1 MDKGDTMFKPAVKQG
16 CFSPVMP
23 VDDFPLA
30 AVLHLVL
37 ETFKFG
43 PDTRLAARLD
53 SVPETLTL
61 LVTVLI

>member
-1 MDKGDTMFKPAVKQG
+1 MFKPVVKQG
-16 CFSPVMP
+16 RFSPVMP

-43 PDTRLAARLD
+43 PDTHPLPGLE
-53 SVPETLTL
+53 SVPDTLIL
-61 LVTVLI
+61 LVTVLT

>member
-37 ETFKFG
+37 KLSNSG
-43 PDTRLAARLD
+43 QTRAWLPGLD

>member
-43 PDTRLAARLD
+43 PDTRLAARVGF
-53 SVPETLTL
+53 ST
-61 LVTVLI
+61 

>member
-43 PDTRLAARLD
+43 PDTRGCRGWIQYLKL
-53 SVPETLTL
+53 
-61 LVTVLI
+61 